1 MNKPNYNW
9 TRFKRRW
16 IVFWGN
22 VKSSARNDMRIKR
35 PTKVSAE
42 EEQAMRIWTRVVHAA
57 DSDLMYNP
65 QTQDA
70 YAQWDSPSGT
80 VYLFLEHGNM
90 RVINTVVGYDIRLSS
105 GVEQWCGALFT
116 REVAKR
122 RARFRRRAESKVLH
136 SLDSLESR
144 LEAIQPKPAQAIEKM
159 IETINN

>member
-1 MNKPNYNW
+1 M
-9 TRFKRRW
+9 
-16 IVFWGN
+16 
-22 VKSSARNDMRIKR
+22 KSAARNDLRIKR

-42 EEQAMRIWTRVVHAA
+42 EEQAMRIWTRVVHQP

-65 QTQDA
+65 QTHDA

-80 VYLFLEHGNM
+80 VYLFLESQNM

-105 GVEQWCGALFT
+105 SVERWCGAVFT

-122 RARFRRRAESKVLH
+122 RARFRQRAESKVLH

-144 LEAIQPKPAQAIEKM
+144 LNEVDLNATKPQL
-159 IETINN
+159 ETLNNN

>member
-1 MNKPNYNW
+1 MNKSNYRW

-22 VKSSARNDMRIKR
+22 MSNTARNDLRIKR
-35 PTKVSAE
+35 PAKVSAE
-42 EEQAMRIWTRVVHAA
+42 EEQAMRIWTRVVHQRE
-57 DSDLMYNP
+57 SDLMYNP
-65 QTQDA
+65 QTHDA

-80 VYLFLEHGNM
+80 VYLFLESGNM

-105 GVEQWCGALFT
+105 AVEQWCGSLFA

-122 RARFRRRAESKVLH
+122 RARFRCHAESKVLH

-144 LEAIQPKPAQAIEKM
+144 LEAINLGGVS
-159 IETINN
+159 ETQNK